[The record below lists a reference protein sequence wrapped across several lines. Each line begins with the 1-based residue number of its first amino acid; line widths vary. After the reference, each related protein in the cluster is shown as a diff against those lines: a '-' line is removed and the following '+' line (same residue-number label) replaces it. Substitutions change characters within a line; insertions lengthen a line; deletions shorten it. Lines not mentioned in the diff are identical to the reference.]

1 MNEQL
6 QGALTSLIN
15 KSLDGLDTATD
26 ILTAELPE
34 VIAQL
39 LLWYGV
45 SSFIYSVIG
54 LCLMAFSIWIAKE
67 TSSRFKKA
75 EKGSYLKD
83 YDEGINVG
91 VVINGFVS
99 VGVSMVGIIMFN
111 LTWLKIW
118 IAPKIWLI
126 EYAASL
132 AK

>member
-15 KSLDGLDTATD
+15 KSLDGLDAATD
-26 ILTAELPE
+26 VLTAELPE
-34 VIAQL
+34 VITQL

-45 SSFIYSVIG
+45 SSLIYAGVG
-54 LCLMAFSIWIAKE
+54 LSLMIISIVAMKK
-67 TSSRFKKA
+67 TYDAFKKA
-75 EKGSYLKD
+75 EKRTYLKD
-83 YDEGINVG
+83 YDGDINYGFAINWSLSVG
-91 VVINGFVS
+91 VVCIGL
-99 VGVSMVGIIMFN
+99 IMFN

-126 EYAASL
+126 EYATSL

>member
-15 KSLDGLDTATD
+15 KSLGGLDAATD
-26 ILTAELPE
+26 VLTAELPE
-34 VIAQL
+34 VITQL

-45 SSFIYSVIG
+45 SSFIYSVVG
-54 LCLMAFSIWIAKE
+54 LSLTGVSIWIVKE
-67 TSSRFKKA
+67 TYSRFKKA
-75 EKGSYLKD
+75 EKGTYLKD
-83 YDEGINVG
+83 YDGDINMG
-91 VVINGFVS
+91 VLVNGLVS
-99 VGVSMVGIIMFN
+99 AIVFMVVIIMFN

>member
-15 KSLDGLDTATD
+15 KSLDGLDAATD
-26 ILTAELPE
+26 VLAAELPE
-34 VIAQL
+34 VITQL

-45 SSFIYSVIG
+45 SSLIYAVIG
-54 LCLMAFSIWIAKE
+54 ISLIIMSIIVMKKTYDA
-67 TSSRFKKA
+67 FKKA
-75 EKGSYLKD
+75 EQQTYLKD
-83 YDEGINVG
+83 YGGDINYG
-91 VVINGFVS
+91 FLINGIASTMLAF
-99 VGVSMVGIIMFN
+99 VGIVMFN